1 MNDKARVRGKVELT
15 RKGFKMV
22 RVKNNAQVLSDP
34 LGLRTLF
41 AKSMTVDVAF
51 AATGTRTLL
60 ANSTTVDVVLA
71 ATGTSTPPTNPEV
84 S

>member
-1 MNDKARVRGKVELT
+1 MNDKARVRGKVELP
-15 RKGFKMV
+15 RKGFKV